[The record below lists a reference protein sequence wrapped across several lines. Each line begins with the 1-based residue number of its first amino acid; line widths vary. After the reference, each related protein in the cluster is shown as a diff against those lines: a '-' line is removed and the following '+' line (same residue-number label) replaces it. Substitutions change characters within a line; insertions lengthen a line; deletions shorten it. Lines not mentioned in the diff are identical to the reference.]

1 MNAQMDRSVM
11 EFPILKARFTKDYMR
26 AHDLLPTAAPKP
38 QKSKGIGQK
47 TNFLNSLFSKNESV
61 LKNSDKQVASESR
74 ARKINPS
81 GHVIYNS
88 FLFCLSLF
96 V

>member
-1 MNAQMDRSVM
+1 MDRSVM

-38 QKSKGIGQK
+38 QKSKGIGQTTK
-47 TNFLNSLFSKNESV
+47 SPKINSKNRFSS
-61 LKNSDKQVASESR
+61 KKSDKQVASESR

-81 GHVIYNS
+81 GHVI
-88 FLFCLSLF
+88 
-96 V
+96 

>member
-38 QKSKGIGQK
+38 QKSKGIGQNK
-47 TNFLNSLFSKNESV
+47 KLSKITSKKEISS
-61 LKNSDKQVASESR
+61 K
-74 ARKINPS
+74 KIR
-81 GHVIYNS
+81 
-88 FLFCLSLF
+88 
-96 V
+96 

>member
-47 TNFLNSLFSKNESV
+47 IKPSKIVSKKESA
-61 LKNSDKQVASESR
+61 LKNPINRSR
-74 ARKINPS
+74 ASQGRER
-81 GHVIYNS
+81 
-88 FLFCLSLF
+88 
-96 V
+96 

>member
-47 TNFLNSLFSKNESV
+47 RFLKC
-61 LKNSDKQVASESR
+61 
-74 ARKINPS
+74 
-81 GHVIYNS
+81 IY
-88 FLFCLSLF
+88 F
-96 V
+96 